1 MIIYPQIL
9 GLVSSSVTI
18 PFYRRKTQQNSDR
31 ALQKQ
36 QPQQP
41 QNDLSSKIFAWFV
54 RDVYYSKLGY
64 CMIG

>member
-18 PFYRRKTQQNSDR
+18 PPYRRKTQQNSDR

-41 QNDLSSKIFAWFV
+41 QMTCHQRYLPGSSEMFTIV
-54 RDVYYSKLGY
+54 N
-64 CMIG
+64 